1 MIRKETI
8 KKTRDFLNAAKRNLP
23 AINKGH
29 ISPQEVAM
37 CCDVSRARFGAAVDM
52 GLFEPVSRRGR
63 GFVYKSTVPYF
74 NEDMAAAAIR
84 HEYNMYHAG
93 ERGNKKTPSL
103 LDELRALAEPSN
115 YKEVSEPSPRQENV
129 DAVEILKDAGY
140 KGLLFRNNKALSEV
154 EIVVL

>member
-8 KKTRDFLNAAKRNLP
+8 KKTRDFLNATKRNLP

-74 NEDMAAAAIR
+74 NEDVAAAVIR
-84 HEYNMYHAG
+84 HEYNMYAVGKVHGKPAAVKPA
-93 ERGNKKTPSL
+93 NNDPHPSEE
-103 LDELRALAEPSN
+103 DVSALRVL
-115 YKEVSEPSPRQENV
+115 
-129 DAVEILKDAGY
+129 
-140 KGLLFRNNKALSEV
+140 RNNGYSGVVFKGNLA
-154 EIVVL
+154 VVL